1 MVVTMYINNCITPA
15 HNIHTEKVIDIRYL
29 NVVWKLNST
38 TDLGKMY
45 CMMIYQYPFPIEIFT
60 L

>member
-1 MVVTMYINNCITPA
+1 MYNNRSI
-15 HNIHTEKVIDIRYL
+15 IHIIYILLTGKDIDIRYL

-38 TDLGKMY
+38 PDLDKMY
-45 CMMIYQYPFPIEIFT
+45 CMIIYQYPFPIEIVM